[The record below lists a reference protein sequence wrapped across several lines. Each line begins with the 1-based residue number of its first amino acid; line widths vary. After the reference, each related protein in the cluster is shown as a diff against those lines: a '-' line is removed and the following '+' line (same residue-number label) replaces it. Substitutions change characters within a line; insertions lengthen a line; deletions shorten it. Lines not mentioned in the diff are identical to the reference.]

1 MTKTITPHESVGK
14 TLVINFD
21 ADVKASE
28 LDQFFKIDSQTKP
41 TWFRKRRVKDQS
53 ASTYIESLV
62 DFAVRGGWD
71 DQSITNLV
79 IANRRMHEDDFKAE
93 PDYYARLIVQAR
105 VREALAEKLRSYGG
119 KNKHS
124 REEALADLSTLL
136 SVRVTSIQRFMTDPR
151 SYVMRLD
158 NGSYVEF
165 RASREMFD
173 QNSLRQ
179 ALIDYA
185 SVKIPRFKN
194 VEWDDVENCMI
205 ECVEDVESSS
215 ESTHLGATIEW
226 LRTYIRKHLRP
237 DMPRDGQISAAVEGK
252 PAVLDGGICF
262 SMDGLKRSIM
272 LESSEHPPAKTL
284 LAVRLRQIGCEYQPQ
299 VSLRPSGGSNTSRS
313 LWFVPMDFK
322 AEDES
327 ASQPDDNSSSS

>member
-1 MTKTITPHESVGK
+1 MTRTITPHESIRK
-14 TLVINFD
+14 TLIVKPD

-28 LDQFFKIDSQTKP
+28 LELLKSDSQFKQA
-41 TWFRKRRVKDQS
+41 WDRKRRVKDQS
-53 ASTYIESLV
+53 ASAYESVIADL
-62 DFAVRGGWD
+62 AVRAECD
-71 DQSITNLV
+71 DQNICNLL
-79 IANRRMHEDDFKAE
+79 IAHRRTHGESFKPE
-93 PDYYARLIVQAR
+93 PDYYARVIAEAR
-105 VREALAEKLRSYGG
+105 ARKAVAEKLQSYGA
-119 KNKHS
+119 KKKHS
-124 REEALADLSTLL
+124 REEALADLSSLL

-165 RASREMFD
+165 RTSREMFD

-194 VEWDDVENCMI
+194 DEWDDVENCMI

-226 LRTYIRKHLRP
+226 LRTHLRKHLRP
-237 DMPRDGQISAAVEGK
+237 DMPRDGQISAAIEGK

-272 LESSEHPPAKTL
+272 LESSEQPPAKTI
-284 LAVRLRQIGCEYQPQ
+284 LAVRLKQIGCEYQPQ

-322 AEDES
+322 TEDE
-327 ASQPDDNSSSS
+327 SQPDDNSTSS

>member
-1 MTKTITPHESVGK
+1 MTKTITPHESVRK
-14 TLVINFD
+14 TLIVKPD
-21 ADVKASE
+21 ADVTASE
-28 LDQFFKIDSQTKP
+28 LDLLKTDAQFKQAWD
-41 TWFRKRRVKDQS
+41 RKRRVTDQS
-53 ASTYIESLV
+53 ASAYESVIADL
-62 DFAVRGGWD
+62 AMRAECD
-71 DQSITNLV
+71 DQKICNLL
-79 IANRRMHEDDFKAE
+79 IAHRRTHGEGFKPE
-93 PDYYARLIVQAR
+93 RDYYERVITEARAR
-105 VREALAEKLRSYGG
+105 MAVAEKLKSYGAR
-119 KNKHS
+119 KTHS
-124 REEALADLSTLL
+124 REEALADLLTLL

-165 RASREMFD
+165 RTSREMFD

-179 ALIDYA
+179 ALIDYT

-237 DMPRDGQISAAVEGK
+237 DMPRDGQISAAIEGK

-272 LESSEHPPAKTL
+272 LESSEQPPAKTL

-322 AEDES
+322 TEDE
-327 ASQPDDNSSSS
+327 SQPDDNSTSF